1 MKPPVWNR
9 ETLCPTVCKPA
20 LREPVFRLARRKT
33 VVMGVLNVTP
43 DSFFDGGRFLETD
56 TARQHARRLA
66 DQGADI
72 VDIGGESSRPGAEA
86 VKPEE
91 ERNRILPVI
100 KGLAEIGLPLSVDT
114 YRGETARRALEAGA
128 WMIND
133 ITALRGDPAMADVLA
148 SAGCECVLM
157 HMQGAPKTMQDAPRY
172 DDVVDDIRAF
182 FEERLD
188 YAVRQGIPEERLWL
202 DPGFGFG
209 KTVQHNL
216 HLLRRL
222 GEFKELGRPL
232 LVGTSNKSTIGKV
245 LDASPDQRTEGTAAT
260 VAIAIAHGASA
271 VRVHDVKTM
280 GRVARMSDA
289 IMGRTHND

>member
-1 MKPPVWNR
+1 M
-9 ETLCPTVCKPA
+9 
-20 LREPVFRLARRKT
+20 
-33 VVMGVLNVTP
+33 MGVLNVTP
-43 DSFFDGGRFLETD
+43 DSFFDGGRFLEAD
-56 TARQHARRLA
+56 TARRHAQRLTQA
-66 DQGADI
+66 GADI

-86 VKPEE
+86 VEPEE

-100 KGLAEIGLPLSVDT
+100 EALEESGPPLSVDT
-114 YRGETARRALEAGA
+114 YRAETARRALEAGA
-128 WMIND
+128 RMIND
-133 ITALRGDPAMADVLA
+133 ITALRGDPAMAEVLA

-157 HMQGAPKTMQDAPRY
+157 HMQGAPKSMQDAPRY
-172 DDVVDDIRAF
+172 DDVVDDIRRF

-188 YAVRQGIPEERLWL
+188 YAVRQGVAEERIWL

-216 HLLRRL
+216 RLLRRL

-245 LDASPDQRTEGTAAT
+245 LDAPPGQRTEGTAAT

-271 VRVHDVKTM
+271 VRVHDVETM

-289 IMGRTHND
+289 VMGRTDND